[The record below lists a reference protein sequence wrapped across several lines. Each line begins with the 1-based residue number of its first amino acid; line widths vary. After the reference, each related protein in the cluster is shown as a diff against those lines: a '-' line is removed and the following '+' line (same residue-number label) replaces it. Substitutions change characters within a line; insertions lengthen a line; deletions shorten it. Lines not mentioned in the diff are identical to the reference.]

1 MEIIDQRDL
10 TTRGNQSVTIQ
21 CRHVSKEFTSRQNAQ
36 SVQALDGIDLVIGS
50 GEFVVLLG
58 PSGCG
63 KSTLLSLI
71 AGFQTATQGEILHN
85 GNTVHGP
92 NRHRTVVFQDYA
104 LFPWLTLI
112 DNVAFGLK
120 AQGMGKAERH
130 AAAREL
136 LQMVKLGGF
145 ELRYPHEVSGGMKQR
160 AALARALATKPD
172 ILLMDEPLGALDPQT
187 RILMQEEIARI
198 TEQANTSVVL
208 VTHSI
213 EEGVFLGDKVV
224 LMSARPGRVK
234 AVYAVDLPRP
244 RTSETRKMPEFPLI
258 CEQLWD
264 VIRPEWQ
271 ES

>member
-1 MEIIDQRDL
+1 MEMIDQRQLPARID
-10 TTRGNQSVTIQ
+10 GSVTIE
-21 CRHVSKEFTSRQNAQ
+21 CRHVSKEFTSRQSAA
-36 SVQALDGIDLVIGS
+36 SVQALDAIDLSICS

-71 AGFQTATQGEILHN
+71 AGFQVATQGEIMHN
-85 GNTVHGP
+85 GRAVHGP
-92 NRHRTVVFQDYA
+92 DRNRTVVFQDYA
-104 LFPWLTLI
+104 LFPWLTLL

-120 AQGMGKAERH
+120 AQGIGKAERH
-130 AAAREL
+130 AKARDL
-136 LQMVKLGGF
+136 LQLVKLAGF
-145 ELRYPHEVSGGMKQR
+145 EERYPHEVSGGMKQR
-160 AALARALATKPD
+160 AALARALAPKPD

-187 RILMQEEIARI
+187 RIIMQEEIARI
-198 TEQANTSVVL
+198 TKEANTSVVL

-234 AVYAVDLPRP
+234 AIYDIELPRP
-244 RTSETRKMPEFPLI
+244 RTAETRKMPEFPLI
-258 CEQLWD
+258 CERLWD

>member
-1 MEIIDQRDL
+1 MEIVDQRDAAA
-10 TTRGNQSVTIQ
+10 RDNASVTIQ
-21 CRHVSKEFTSRQNAQ
+21 CRHVSKEFTSRQNAG
-36 SVQALDGIDLVIGS
+36 SVRALDGIDLTISS

-63 KSTLLSLI
+63 KSTLLNLI
-71 AGFQTATQGEILHN
+71 AGFQAATQGEIRHN
-85 GNTVHGP
+85 GNTVNGP
-92 NRHRTVVFQDYA
+92 DRHRTVVFQDYA

-130 AAAREL
+130 AAARDL
-136 LQMVKLGGF
+136 IQMVKLGGF
-145 ELRYPHEVSGGMKQR
+145 EQRYPHEVSGGMKQR

-234 AVYAVDLPRP
+234 AVYPIELPRP
-244 RTSETRKMPEFPLI
+244 RTAEIRKMPEFPLI
-258 CEQLWD
+258 CERLWD
-264 VIRPEWQ
+264 VMRPEWQ
-271 ES
+271 EN

>member
-1 MEIIDQRDL
+1 MEIIDQRDEAA
-10 TTRGNQSVTIQ
+10 RGNASVTIQ
-21 CRHVSKEFTSRQNAQ
+21 CRHVSKEFTSRQNAGR
-36 SVQALDGIDLVIGS
+36 VQALDGIDLVVGS

-71 AGFQTATQGEILHN
+71 AGFQAASQGQILHN
-85 GNTVHGP
+85 GKAVLGP
-92 NRHRTVVFQDYA
+92 DRHRTVVFQDYA

-120 AQGMGKAERH
+120 AQGIGKAERYT
-130 AAAREL
+130 AARDL

-145 ELRYPHEVSGGMKQR
+145 EQRYPHEVSGGMKQR
-160 AALARALATKPD
+160 TALARALAPKPD

-198 TEQANTSVVL
+198 TEQAKTSVVL

-213 EEGVFLGDKVV
+213 DEGVFLGDKVV

-234 AVYAVDLPRP
+234 AIYPIELPRP
-244 RTSETRKMPEFPLI
+244 RTAETRKMPEFPLI

-264 VIRPEWQ
+264 VMRPEWQ
-271 ES
+271 EN